1 MKNLVAYV
9 ISDLHINDW
18 AKFNENDSRTLNQ
31 LKVLELLLNKSQE
44 ERIPLLFC
52 GDLFH
57 KPDIIRPEL
66 LNLCIQYLKDN
77 IGLQTCMGYPVMYSI
92 SGNHDINHVSKV
104 NECPVSWIKLFS
116 PIFTWMKCIDFT
128 SILINDQI
136 MIHGVPYIDHNM
148 GLSDYLNKISLNPKL
163 KHILLLHTDYPGAK
177 DTDGREVGSVE
188 NLNLNVLNR
197 FDLVLCGHI
206 HKPQK
211 LSKKVYMVGAPLQQ
225 RRTDRDCKLGYW
237 KLFSDLSMTFVELK
251 GFPKFIDVESQ
262 DEIKD
267 DGNYYTVIP
276 KIASTPVETKHK
288 ITKQL
293 TNKTLAK
300 RYMKVKGIK
309 DKNKEQLLIKVLKEA
324 DQ

>member
-18 AKFNENDSRTLNQ
+18 AKFNENDTRTHNQ
-31 LKVLELLLNKSQE
+31 MGILVSLLSKSYN
-44 ERIPLLFC
+44 ERVPILFC

-57 KPDIIRPEL
+57 KPDMIRPEL
-66 LNLCIQYLKDN
+66 LNLIFHDSLVVHSRY
-77 IGLQTCMGYPVMYSI
+77 MGYPIMYAI
-92 SGNHDINHVSKV
+92 SGNHEINHISKIG
-104 NECPVSWIKLFS
+104 EHPVSWTRLFTKMF
-116 PIFTWMKCIDFT
+116 PWLVCLDYCQ
-128 SILINDQI
+128 ILIKDNI
-136 MIHGVPYIDHNM
+136 MIHGVPYIDHNI
-148 GLSDYLNKISLNPKL
+148 GLSKYLKEMKLDPKQ
-163 KHILLLHTDYPGAK
+163 KHILMLHTDYPGAR

-188 NLNLNVLNR
+188 NLNLNVLDR

-206 HKPQK
+206 HKPQR
-211 LSKKVYMVGAPLQQ
+211 LSKKVYMIGAPIQQ
-225 RRTDRDCKLGYW
+225 RRTDRDCDMGYW
-237 KLFSDLSMTFVELK
+237 KLYDDLSMTFVKLK
-251 GFPKFIDVESQ
+251 GYPRFIDVESQ

-309 DKNKEQLLIKVLKEA
+309 DKNKEQLLIRVLKEA

>member
-18 AKFNENDSRTLNQ
+18 AKFNESDTRTHNQ
-31 LKVLELLLNKSQE
+31 MRILVSLLSKSYN
-44 ERIPLLFC
+44 ERVPILFC

-66 LNLCIQYLKDN
+66 LNLIFHDSLVIHSRY
-77 IGLQTCMGYPVMYSI
+77 MGYPIMYAI
-92 SGNHDINHVSKV
+92 SGNHEINHISKIG
-104 NECPVSWIKLFS
+104 EHPVSWTRLFTKMF
-116 PIFTWMKCIDFT
+116 PWLVCLDYCQ
-128 SILINDQI
+128 ILIKDNI
-136 MIHGVPYIDHNM
+136 MIHGVPYVDHNI
-148 GLSDYLNKISLNPKL
+148 GLSKYLKEMKLDPKQ
-163 KHILLLHTDYPGAK
+163 KHILMLHTDYPGAR

-188 NLNLNVLNR
+188 NLNLNVLDR

-211 LSKKVYMVGAPLQQ
+211 LSKKVYMIGAPIQQ
-225 RRTDRDCKLGYW
+225 RRTDRDCDMGYW
-237 KLFSDLSMTFVELK
+237 KLYDDLSMTFVKLK
-251 GFPKFIDVESQ
+251 GYPRFIDVESQ

>member
-1 MKNLVAYV
+1 MKNLVANV

-18 AKFNENDSRTLNQ
+18 AKFNESDTRTHNQ
-31 LKVLELLLNKSQE
+31 MRILVSLLSKSYN
-44 ERIPLLFC
+44 ERVPILFC

-57 KPDIIRPEL
+57 KPDMIRPEL
-66 LNLCIQYLKDN
+66 LNLIFHDSLVVHPRY
-77 IGLQTCMGYPVMYSI
+77 MGYPIMYAI
-92 SGNHDINHVSKV
+92 SGNHEINHISKIG
-104 NECPVSWIKLFS
+104 EHPVSWTRLFTKMFPWLVCLDYCQVLIK
-116 PIFTWMKCIDFT
+116 D
-128 SILINDQI
+128 NI
-136 MIHGVPYIDHNM
+136 MIHGVPYVDHNI
-148 GLSDYLNKISLNPKL
+148 GLSKYLKEIKLNPKQ
-163 KHILLLHTDYPGAK
+163 KHILMLHTDYPGAR

-188 NLNLNVLNR
+188 NLNLNVLDR

-211 LSKKVYMVGAPLQQ
+211 LSKKVYMIGAPIQQ
-225 RRTDRDCKLGYW
+225 RRTDRDCDMGYW
-237 KLFSDLSMTFVELK
+237 KLYDDLSMTFVKLK
-251 GFPKFIDVESQ
+251 GYPRFIDVESQ

>member
-18 AKFNENDSRTLNQ
+18 AKFNENDTRTHNQ
-31 LKVLELLLNKSQE
+31 MRILVSLLSKSYN
-44 ERIPLLFC
+44 ERVPILFC

-57 KPDIIRPEL
+57 KPDMIRPEL
-66 LNLCIQYLKDN
+66 LNLIFHYSLVVH
-77 IGLQTCMGYPVMYSI
+77 TRYMGYPIMYAI
-92 SGNHDINHVSKV
+92 SGNHEINHISKIG
-104 NECPVSWIKLFS
+104 EHPVSWTRLFTKMFPWLVCLDYCQFLIK
-116 PIFTWMKCIDFT
+116 D
-128 SILINDQI
+128 NI
-136 MIHGVPYIDHNM
+136 MIHGVPYVDHNI
-148 GLSDYLNKISLNPKL
+148 GLSKYLKEMKLDPKQ
-163 KHILLLHTDYPGAK
+163 KHILMLHTDYPGAR

-188 NLNLNVLNR
+188 NLNLNVLDR

-206 HKPQK
+206 HKPQR
-211 LSKKVYMVGAPLQQ
+211 LSKKVYMIGAPIQQ
-225 RRTDRDCKLGYW
+225 RRTDRDCDMGYW
-237 KLFSDLSMTFVELK
+237 KLYDDLSMTFVKLK
-251 GFPKFIDVESQ
+251 GYPRFIDVESQ

-288 ITKQL
+288 ITNQL

>member
-18 AKFNENDSRTLNQ
+18 AKFNENDTRTHNQ
-31 LKVLELLLNKSQE
+31 MRILVSLLSKSYN
-44 ERIPLLFC
+44 ERVPILFC

-57 KPDIIRPEL
+57 KPDMIRPEL
-66 LNLCIQYLKDN
+66 LNLIFHDSLVIHTRY
-77 IGLQTCMGYPVMYSI
+77 MGYPIMYAI
-92 SGNHDINHVSKV
+92 SGNHEINHISKIG
-104 NECPVSWIKLFS
+104 EYPVSWTRLFTKMFPWLVCLDYCQFLIK
-116 PIFTWMKCIDFT
+116 D
-128 SILINDQI
+128 NI
-136 MIHGVPYIDHNM
+136 MIHGVPYVDHNI
-148 GLSDYLNKISLNPKL
+148 GLSKYLKEMKLDPKQ
-163 KHILLLHTDYPGAK
+163 KHILMLHTDYPGAR

-188 NLNLNVLNR
+188 NLNLNVLDR

-206 HKPQK
+206 HKPQR
-211 LSKKVYMVGAPLQQ
+211 LSKKVYMIGAPIQQ
-225 RRTDRDCKLGYW
+225 RRTDRDCDMGYW
-237 KLFSDLSMTFVELK
+237 KLYDDLSMTFVKLK
-251 GFPKFIDVESQ
+251 GYPRFIDVESQ

>member
-18 AKFNENDSRTLNQ
+18 AKFNENDTRTHNQ
-31 LKVLELLLNKSQE
+31 MRILVSLLSKSYN
-44 ERIPLLFC
+44 ERVPILFC

-57 KPDIIRPEL
+57 KPDMIRPEL
-66 LNLCIQYLKDN
+66 LNLIFHDSLVVHSRY
-77 IGLQTCMGYPVMYSI
+77 MGYPIMYAI
-92 SGNHDINHVSKV
+92 SGNHEINHISKIG
-104 NECPVSWIKLFS
+104 EHPVSWTRLFTKMFPWLVCLDYCQVLIK
-116 PIFTWMKCIDFT
+116 D
-128 SILINDQI
+128 NI
-136 MIHGVPYIDHNM
+136 MIHGVPYVDHNI
-148 GLSDYLNKISLNPKL
+148 GLSKYLKEMKLNPKQ
-163 KHILLLHTDYPGAK
+163 KHILMLHTDYPGAR

-188 NLNLNVLNR
+188 NLNLNVLDR

-206 HKPQK
+206 HKPQR
-211 LSKKVYMVGAPLQQ
+211 LSKKVYMIGAPIQQ
-225 RRTDRDCKLGYW
+225 RRTDRDCDMGYW
-237 KLFSDLSMTFVELK
+237 KLYDDLSMTFVKLK
-251 GFPKFIDVESQ
+251 GYPRFIDVESQ

>member
-18 AKFNENDSRTLNQ
+18 AKFNENDTRTHNQ
-31 LKVLELLLNKSQE
+31 MRILVSLLSKSYN
-44 ERIPLLFC
+44 ERVPILFC

-66 LNLCIQYLKDN
+66 LNLIFHDSLVIHTRY
-77 IGLQTCMGYPVMYSI
+77 MGYPIMYAI
-92 SGNHDINHVSKV
+92 SGNHEINHISKIG
-104 NECPVSWIKLFS
+104 EHPVSWTRLFTKMFPWLVCLDYCQFLIK
-116 PIFTWMKCIDFT
+116 D
-128 SILINDQI
+128 NI
-136 MIHGVPYIDHNM
+136 MIHGVPYVDHNI
-148 GLSDYLNKISLNPKL
+148 GLSKYLKEMKLDPKQ
-163 KHILLLHTDYPGAK
+163 KHILMLHTDYPGAR

-188 NLNLNVLNR
+188 NLNLNVLDR

-206 HKPQK
+206 HKPQR
-211 LSKKVYMVGAPLQQ
+211 LSKKVYMIGAPIQQ
-225 RRTDRDCKLGYW
+225 RRTDRDCDMGYW
-237 KLFSDLSMTFVELK
+237 KLYDDLSMTFVKLK
-251 GFPKFIDVESQ
+251 GYPRFIDVESQ

>member
-1 MKNLVAYV
+1 MKKQV
-9 ISDLHINDW
+9 IAIVFSDLHLNIY
-18 AKFNENDSRTLNQ
+18 AKFNENNKRTLNHFR
-31 LKVLELLLNKSQE
+31 VLSIIKE
-44 ERIPLLFC
+44 ECERYSCPALFC

-57 KPDIIRPEL
+57 KPETLDSGLYKILCEQLDL
-66 LNLCIQYLKDN
+66 LGKLN
-77 IGLQTCMGYPVMYSI
+77 IYAI
-92 SGNHDINHVSKV
+92 SGNHCIKEISKIK
-104 NECPVSWIKLFS
+104 EKPFSWLRLVREYGVQVWDYKSDCLS
-116 PIFTWMKCIDFT
+116 GSHKDF
-128 SILINDQI
+128 I
-136 MIHGVPYIDHNM
+136 IHGVPYIDHNI

-211 LSKKVYMVGAPLQQ
+211 LSKKVYMIGAPLQQ

-251 GFPKFIDVESQ
+251 GFPRFIDVESQ
-262 DEIKD
+262 EEIKD
-267 DGNYYTVIP
+267 DGNYYTILP
-276 KIASTPVETKHK
+276 KITSKPTENKHN

>member
-18 AKFNENDSRTLNQ
+18 AKFNENDTRTHNQ
-31 LKVLELLLNKSQE
+31 MRILVSLLSKSYN
-44 ERIPLLFC
+44 ERVPILFC

-57 KPDIIRPEL
+57 KPDMIRPEL
-66 LNLCIQYLKDN
+66 LNLIFHDSLVIHTRY
-77 IGLQTCMGYPVMYSI
+77 MGYPIMYAI
-92 SGNHDINHVSKV
+92 SGNHEINHISKIG
-104 NECPVSWIKLFS
+104 EHPVSWTRLFTKMFPWLVCLDYCQFLIK
-116 PIFTWMKCIDFT
+116 D
-128 SILINDQI
+128 NI
-136 MIHGVPYIDHNM
+136 MIHGVPYVDHNI
-148 GLSDYLNKISLNPKL
+148 GLSKYLKEMKLDPKQ
-163 KHILLLHTDYPGAK
+163 KHILMLHTDYPGAK

-188 NLNLNVLNR
+188 NLNLNVLDR

-206 HKPQK
+206 HKPQR
-211 LSKKVYMVGAPLQQ
+211 LSKKVYMIGAPIQQ
-225 RRTDRDCKLGYW
+225 RRTDRDCDMGYW
-237 KLFSDLSMTFVELK
+237 KLYDDLSMTFVKLK
-251 GFPKFIDVESQ
+251 GYPRFIDVESQ

-276 KIASTPVETKHK
+276 KIASNPVETKHK

>member
-18 AKFNENDSRTLNQ
+18 AKFNESDTRTHNQ
-31 LKVLELLLNKSQE
+31 MRILVSLLSKSYN
-44 ERIPLLFC
+44 ERVPILFC

-57 KPDIIRPEL
+57 KPDMIRPEL
-66 LNLCIQYLKDN
+66 LNLIFHDSLVVHTRY
-77 IGLQTCMGYPVMYSI
+77 MGYPIMYAI
-92 SGNHDINHVSKV
+92 SGNHEISHISKIG
-104 NECPVSWIKLFS
+104 EHPVSWTRLFTKMF
-116 PIFTWMKCIDFT
+116 PWLVCLDYCQ
-128 SILINDQI
+128 ILIKDNI
-136 MIHGVPYIDHNM
+136 MIHGVPYVDHNI
-148 GLSDYLNKISLNPKL
+148 GLSKYLKEMKLNPKQ
-163 KHILLLHTDYPGAK
+163 KHILMLHTDYPGAR

-188 NLNLNVLNR
+188 NLNLNVLDR

-211 LSKKVYMVGAPLQQ
+211 LSKKVYMIGAPIQQ
-225 RRTDRDCKLGYW
+225 RRTDRDCDMGYW
-237 KLFSDLSMTFVELK
+237 KLYDDLSMTFVKLK
-251 GFPKFIDVESQ
+251 GYPRFIDVESQ

>member
-18 AKFNENDSRTLNQ
+18 AKFNENDTRTHNQ
-31 LKVLELLLNKSQE
+31 MRILVSLLSKSYN
-44 ERIPLLFC
+44 ERVPILFC

-57 KPDIIRPEL
+57 KPDMIRPEL
-66 LNLCIQYLKDN
+66 LNLIFHDSLVIHTRY
-77 IGLQTCMGYPVMYSI
+77 MGYPIMYAI
-92 SGNHDINHVSKV
+92 SGNHEINHISKIG
-104 NECPVSWIKLFS
+104 ERPVRWTRLFTKMFPWLVCLDYCQFLIK
-116 PIFTWMKCIDFT
+116 D
-128 SILINDQI
+128 NI
-136 MIHGVPYIDHNM
+136 MIHGVPYVDHNI
-148 GLSDYLNKISLNPKL
+148 GLSKYLKEMKLDPKQ
-163 KHILLLHTDYPGAK
+163 KHILMLHTDYPGAK

-188 NLNLNVLNR
+188 NLNLNVLDR

-206 HKPQK
+206 HKPQR
-211 LSKKVYMVGAPLQQ
+211 LSKKVYMIGAPIQQ
-225 RRTDRDCKLGYW
+225 RRTDRDCDMGYW
-237 KLFSDLSMTFVELK
+237 KLYDDLSMTFVKLK
-251 GFPKFIDVESQ
+251 GYPRFIDVESQ

-276 KIASTPVETKHK
+276 KIASNPVETKHK

-300 RYMKVKGIK
+300 RYMKVKGVK

>member
-18 AKFNENDSRTLNQ
+18 AKFNENDTRTHNQ
-31 LKVLELLLNKSQE
+31 MRILVSLLFKSYN
-44 ERIPLLFC
+44 ERVPILFC

-66 LNLCIQYLKDN
+66 LNLIFHDSLVIHTRY
-77 IGLQTCMGYPVMYSI
+77 MGYPIMYAI
-92 SGNHDINHVSKV
+92 SGNHEINHISKIGE
-104 NECPVSWIKLFS
+104 NPVSWTRLFTKMFPWLVCLDYCQFLIK
-116 PIFTWMKCIDFT
+116 D
-128 SILINDQI
+128 NI
-136 MIHGVPYIDHNM
+136 MIHGVPYVDHNI
-148 GLSDYLNKISLNPKL
+148 GLSKYLKEMKLDPKQ
-163 KHILLLHTDYPGAK
+163 KHILMLHTDYPGAR

-188 NLNLNVLNR
+188 NLNLNVLDR

-206 HKPQK
+206 HKPQR
-211 LSKKVYMVGAPLQQ
+211 LSKKVYMIGAPIQQ
-225 RRTDRDCKLGYW
+225 RRTDRDCDMGYW
-237 KLFSDLSMTFVELK
+237 KLYDDLSMTFVKLK
-251 GFPKFIDVESQ
+251 GYPRFIDVESQ

>member
-18 AKFNENDSRTLNQ
+18 AKFNENDTRTHNQ
-31 LKVLELLLNKSQE
+31 MRILVSLLSKSYN
-44 ERIPLLFC
+44 ERVPILFC

-57 KPDIIRPEL
+57 KPDMIRPEL
-66 LNLCIQYLKDN
+66 LNLIFHDSLVVHSRY
-77 IGLQTCMGYPVMYSI
+77 MGYPIMYAI
-92 SGNHDINHVSKV
+92 SGNHEINHISKIG
-104 NECPVSWIKLFS
+104 EHPVSWTRLFTKMF
-116 PIFTWMKCIDFT
+116 PWLVCLDYCQ
-128 SILINDQI
+128 ILIKDNI
-136 MIHGVPYIDHNM
+136 MIHGVPYVDHNI
-148 GLSDYLNKISLNPKL
+148 GLSKYLKEMKLDPKQ
-163 KHILLLHTDYPGAK
+163 KHILILHTDYPGAR

-188 NLNLNVLNR
+188 NLNLNVLDR

-206 HKPQK
+206 HKPQR
-211 LSKKVYMVGAPLQQ
+211 LSKKVYMIGAPIQQ
-225 RRTDRDCKLGYW
+225 RRTDRDCDMGYW
-237 KLFSDLSMTFVELK
+237 KLYDDLSMTFVKLK
-251 GFPKFIDVESQ
+251 GYPRFIDVESQ

>member
-18 AKFNENDSRTLNQ
+18 AKFNESDTRTHNQ
-31 LKVLELLLNKSQE
+31 MGILVSLLSKSYN
-44 ERIPLLFC
+44 ERVPILFC

-57 KPDIIRPEL
+57 KPDMIRPEL
-66 LNLCIQYLKDN
+66 LNLIIHDSLVTYPRY
-77 IGLQTCMGYPVMYSI
+77 MGYPIMYAI
-92 SGNHDINHVSKV
+92 SGNHEINHISKIG
-104 NECPVSWIKLFS
+104 EHPVSWTRLFTRMF
-116 PIFTWMKCIDFT
+116 PWLVCLDYCQ
-128 SILINDQI
+128 ILIKDNI
-136 MIHGVPYIDHNM
+136 MIHGVPYVDHNI
-148 GLSDYLNKISLNPKL
+148 GLSKYLKEMKLNPKQ
-163 KHILLLHTDYPGAK
+163 KHILMLHTDYPGAK

-188 NLNLNVLNR
+188 NLNLNVLDR

-211 LSKKVYMVGAPLQQ
+211 LSKKVYMIGAPIQQ
-225 RRTDRDCKLGYW
+225 RRTDRDCDMGYW
-237 KLFSDLSMTFVELK
+237 KLYDDLSMTFVKLK
-251 GFPKFIDVESQ
+251 GYPRFIDVESQ

>member
-18 AKFNENDSRTLNQ
+18 AKFNENDTRTHNQ
-31 LKVLELLLNKSQE
+31 MRILVSLLSKSYN
-44 ERIPLLFC
+44 ERVPILFC

-66 LNLCIQYLKDN
+66 LNLIYQDSLVVHSPYL
-77 IGLQTCMGYPVMYSI
+77 GYPIMYAI
-92 SGNHDINHVSKV
+92 SGNHEINHVSKIG
-104 NECPVSWIKLFS
+104 EHPVSWIRLFTKMFPWLNCVDYS
-116 PIFTWMKCIDFT
+116 N
-128 SILINDQI
+128 ILLRDNI
-136 MIHGVPYIDHNM
+136 MIHGVPYVDHNI
-148 GLSDYLNKISLNPKL
+148 GLSKYLKEMKLDPKQ
-163 KHILLLHTDYPGAK
+163 KHILMLHTDYPGAR

-188 NLNLNVLNR
+188 NLNLNVLDR

-206 HKPQK
+206 HKPQR
-211 LSKKVYMVGAPLQQ
+211 LSKKVYMIGAPIQQ
-225 RRTDRDCKLGYW
+225 RRTDRDCDMGYW
-237 KLFSDLSMTFVELK
+237 KLYDDLSMTFVKLK
-251 GFPKFIDVESQ
+251 GYPKFIDVESQ

>member
-18 AKFNENDSRTLNQ
+18 AKFNENDTRTHNQ
-31 LKVLELLLNKSQE
+31 MRILVSLLSKSYN
-44 ERIPLLFC
+44 ERVPILFC

-66 LNLCIQYLKDN
+66 LNLIFHDSLVIHTRY
-77 IGLQTCMGYPVMYSI
+77 MGYPIMYAI
-92 SGNHDINHVSKV
+92 SGNHEINHISKIG
-104 NECPVSWIKLFS
+104 EHPVSWTRLFTKMFPWLVCLDYCQVLIK
-116 PIFTWMKCIDFT
+116 D
-128 SILINDQI
+128 NI
-136 MIHGVPYIDHNM
+136 MIHGVPYIDHNI
-148 GLSDYLNKISLNPKL
+148 GLSKYLKEMKLDPKQ
-163 KHILLLHTDYPGAK
+163 KHILMLHTDYPGAR

-188 NLNLNVLNR
+188 NLNLNVLDR

-206 HKPQK
+206 HKPQR
-211 LSKKVYMVGAPLQQ
+211 LSKKVYMIGAPLQQ
-225 RRTDRDCKLGYW
+225 RRTDRDCDMGYW
-237 KLFSDLSMTFVELK
+237 KLYDDLSMTFVKLK
-251 GFPKFIDVESQ
+251 GYPKFIDVESQ

>member
-18 AKFNENDSRTLNQ
+18 AKFNESDTRTHNQ
-31 LKVLELLLNKSQE
+31 MRILVSLLSKSYN
-44 ERIPLLFC
+44 ERVPVLFC

-57 KPDIIRPEL
+57 KPDMIRPEL
-66 LNLCIQYLKDN
+66 LNLILHDFLVIHTRY
-77 IGLQTCMGYPVMYSI
+77 MGYPIMYAI
-92 SGNHDINHVSKV
+92 SGNHEINHISKIG
-104 NECPVSWIKLFS
+104 EHPVSWTRLFTKMFPWLVCLDYCQALIK
-116 PIFTWMKCIDFT
+116 D
-128 SILINDQI
+128 NI
-136 MIHGVPYIDHNM
+136 MIHGVPYVDHNI
-148 GLSDYLNKISLNPKL
+148 GLSKYLKEMKLDPKQ
-163 KHILLLHTDYPGAK
+163 KHILMLHTDYPGAR

-188 NLNLNVLNR
+188 NLNLNVLDR

-211 LSKKVYMVGAPLQQ
+211 LSKKVYMIGAPIQQ
-225 RRTDRDCKLGYW
+225 RRTDRDCDMGYW
-237 KLFSDLSMTFVELK
+237 KLYDDLSMTFVKLK
-251 GFPKFIDVESQ
+251 GYPRFIDVESQ

-276 KIASTPVETKHK
+276 KITSKPTENKHN

>member
-18 AKFNENDSRTLNQ
+18 AKFNENDTRTHNQ
-31 LKVLELLLNKSQE
+31 MRILVSLLSKSYN
-44 ERIPLLFC
+44 ERVPILFC

-66 LNLCIQYLKDN
+66 LNLIFYDSLV
-77 IGLQTCMGYPVMYSI
+77 IHSRYMGYPIMYAI
-92 SGNHDINHVSKV
+92 SGNHEINHISKIG
-104 NECPVSWIKLFS
+104 EHPVSWTRLFTKMF
-116 PIFTWMKCIDFT
+116 PWLVCLDYCQ
-128 SILINDQI
+128 ILIKDNI
-136 MIHGVPYIDHNM
+136 MIHGVPYVDHNI
-148 GLSDYLNKISLNPKL
+148 GLSKYLKEMKLDPKQ
-163 KHILLLHTDYPGAK
+163 KHILMLHTDYPGAR

-188 NLNLNVLNR
+188 NLNLNVLDR

-206 HKPQK
+206 HKPQR
-211 LSKKVYMVGAPLQQ
+211 LSKKVYMIGAPIQQ
-225 RRTDRDCKLGYW
+225 RRTDRDCDMGYW
-237 KLFSDLSMTFVELK
+237 KLYDDLSMTFVKLK
-251 GFPKFIDVESQ
+251 GYPRFIDVESQ

>member
-1 MKNLVAYV
+1 MKNLIAYV

-18 AKFNENDSRTLNQ
+18 AKFNENDTRTHNQ
-31 LKVLELLLNKSQE
+31 MRILVSLLSKSYN
-44 ERIPLLFC
+44 ERVPILFC

-57 KPDIIRPEL
+57 KPDMIRPEL
-66 LNLCIQYLKDN
+66 LNLIFHDSLVVHTRY
-77 IGLQTCMGYPVMYSI
+77 MGYPIMYAI
-92 SGNHDINHVSKV
+92 SGNHEINHISKIG
-104 NECPVSWIKLFS
+104 EHPVSWTRLFTKMFPWLVCLDYCQFLIK
-116 PIFTWMKCIDFT
+116 D
-128 SILINDQI
+128 NI
-136 MIHGVPYIDHNM
+136 MIHGVPYVDHNI
-148 GLSDYLNKISLNPKL
+148 GLSKYLKEMKLDPKQ
-163 KHILLLHTDYPGAK
+163 KHILMLHTDYPGAR

-188 NLNLNVLNR
+188 NLNLNVLDQ

-206 HKPQK
+206 HKPQR
-211 LSKKVYMVGAPLQQ
+211 LSKKVYMIGAPIQQ
-225 RRTDRDCKLGYW
+225 RRTDRDCDMGYW
-237 KLFSDLSMTFVELK
+237 KLYDDLSMTFVKLK
-251 GFPKFIDVESQ
+251 GYPRFIDVESQ

>member
-18 AKFNENDSRTLNQ
+18 AKFNENDTRTHNQ
-31 LKVLELLLNKSQE
+31 MRILVSLLNKSYE
-44 ERIPLLFC
+44 YMVPILFC

-57 KPDIIRPEL
+57 KPDIMRPEL
-66 LNLCIQYLKDN
+66 LNLIYQDSLVVHSPYL
-77 IGLQTCMGYPVMYSI
+77 GYPIMYAI
-92 SGNHDINHVSKV
+92 SGNHCINHVSKIG
-104 NECPVSWIKLFS
+104 EYPISWISLFTKMFS
-116 PIFTWMKCIDFT
+116 WLNCVDY
-128 SILINDQI
+128 SNILIRDNI
-136 MIHGVPYIDHNM
+136 MIHGIPYVDHNV
-148 GLSDYLNKISLNPKL
+148 GLSKYLKEMKLDPKQ
-163 KHILLLHTDYPGAK
+163 KHILMLHTDYPGAK

-188 NLNLNVLNR
+188 NLNLNVLDR

-206 HKPQK
+206 HKPQR
-211 LSKKVYMVGAPLQQ
+211 LSKKVYMIGAPLQQ
-225 RRTDRDCKLGYW
+225 RRTDRDCDMGYW
-237 KLFSDLSMTFVELK
+237 KLYDDLSMTFVKLK
-251 GFPKFIDVESQ
+251 GYPRFIDVESQ
-262 DEIKD
+262 EDIKD

-276 KIASTPVETKHK
+276 KITSTPVETKHK

>member
-18 AKFNENDSRTLNQ
+18 AKFNESDTRTHNQ
-31 LKVLELLLNKSQE
+31 MRILVSLLSKSYN
-44 ERIPLLFC
+44 ERVPILFC

-57 KPDIIRPEL
+57 KPDMIRPEL
-66 LNLCIQYLKDN
+66 LNLIFQDSLVVHTRY
-77 IGLQTCMGYPVMYSI
+77 MGYPIMYAI
-92 SGNHDINHVSKV
+92 SGNHEINHISKIG
-104 NECPVSWIKLFS
+104 EHPVSWTRLFTKMFPWLVCLDYCQVLIK
-116 PIFTWMKCIDFT
+116 D
-128 SILINDQI
+128 NI
-136 MIHGVPYIDHNM
+136 MIHGVPYVDHNI
-148 GLSDYLNKISLNPKL
+148 GLSKYLKEMKLNPKQ
-163 KHILLLHTDYPGAK
+163 KHILMLHTDYPGAR

-188 NLNLNVLNR
+188 NLNLNVLDR

-211 LSKKVYMVGAPLQQ
+211 LSKKVYMIGAPIQQ
-225 RRTDRDCKLGYW
+225 RRTDRDCDMGYW
-237 KLFSDLSMTFVELK
+237 KLYDDLSMTFVKLK
-251 GFPKFIDVESQ
+251 GYPRFIDVESQ

>member
-18 AKFNENDSRTLNQ
+18 AKFNENDTRTHNQ
-31 LKVLELLLNKSQE
+31 MRILVSLLSKSYN
-44 ERIPLLFC
+44 ERVPILFC

-66 LNLCIQYLKDN
+66 LNLIFHDSLVIHTRY
-77 IGLQTCMGYPVMYSI
+77 MGYPIMYAI
-92 SGNHDINHVSKV
+92 SGNHEINHISKIG
-104 NECPVSWIKLFS
+104 EHPVSWTRLFTKMFPWLVCLDYCQVLIK
-116 PIFTWMKCIDFT
+116 D
-128 SILINDQI
+128 NI
-136 MIHGVPYIDHNM
+136 MIHGVPYVDHNI
-148 GLSDYLNKISLNPKL
+148 GLSKYLKEMKL
-163 KHILLLHTDYPGAK
+163 DTKQKHILMLHTDYPGAR

-188 NLNLNVLNR
+188 NLNLNVLDR

-206 HKPQK
+206 HKPQR
-211 LSKKVYMVGAPLQQ
+211 LSKKVYMIGAPIQQ
-225 RRTDRDCKLGYW
+225 RRTDRDCDMGYW
-237 KLFSDLSMTFVELK
+237 KLYDDLSMTFVKLK
-251 GFPKFIDVESQ
+251 GYPRFIDVESQ

-267 DGNYYTVIP
+267 DGNYYTIIP
-276 KIASTPVETKHK
+276 KIASNPVETKHK

>member
-18 AKFNENDSRTLNQ
+18 AKFNESDTRTHNQ
-31 LKVLELLLNKSQE
+31 MRILVSLLSKSYN
-44 ERIPLLFC
+44 ERVPILFC

-57 KPDIIRPEL
+57 KPDMIRPEL
-66 LNLCIQYLKDN
+66 LNLIFQDSLVVHTRY
-77 IGLQTCMGYPVMYSI
+77 MGYPIMYAI
-92 SGNHDINHVSKV
+92 SGNHEINHISKIG
-104 NECPVSWIKLFS
+104 EHPVSWTRLFTKMFPWLVCLDYCQVLIK
-116 PIFTWMKCIDFT
+116 D
-128 SILINDQI
+128 NI
-136 MIHGVPYIDHNM
+136 MIHGVPYVDHNI
-148 GLSDYLNKISLNPKL
+148 GLSKYLKEMKLNPKQ
-163 KHILLLHTDYPGAK
+163 KHILMLHTDYPGAR

-188 NLNLNVLNR
+188 NLNLNVLDR

-211 LSKKVYMVGAPLQQ
+211 LSKKVYMIGAPIQQ
-225 RRTDRDCKLGYW
+225 RRTDRDCDMGYW
-237 KLFSDLSMTFVELK
+237 KLYDDLSMTFVKLK
-251 GFPKFIDVESQ
+251 GYPRFIYVESQ

>member
-18 AKFNENDSRTLNQ
+18 AKFNENDTRTHNQ
-31 LKVLELLLNKSQE
+31 MRILVSLLSKSYN
-44 ERIPLLFC
+44 ERVPILFC

-57 KPDIIRPEL
+57 KPDMIRPEL
-66 LNLCIQYLKDN
+66 LNLIFHDSLVVHTRY
-77 IGLQTCMGYPVMYSI
+77 MGYPIMYAI
-92 SGNHDINHVSKV
+92 SGNHEINHISKIG
-104 NECPVSWIKLFS
+104 EHPVSWTRLFTKMF
-116 PIFTWMKCIDFT
+116 PWLVCLDYCQ
-128 SILINDQI
+128 ILIKDNI
-136 MIHGVPYIDHNM
+136 MIHGVPYVDHNI
-148 GLSDYLNKISLNPKL
+148 GLSKYLKEMKLDPKQ
-163 KHILLLHTDYPGAK
+163 KHILMLHTDYPGAK

-188 NLNLNVLNR
+188 NLNLNVLDR

-206 HKPQK
+206 HKPQR
-211 LSKKVYMVGAPLQQ
+211 LSKKVYMIGAPIQQ
-225 RRTDRDCKLGYW
+225 RRTDRDCDMGYW
-237 KLFSDLSMTFVELK
+237 KLYDDLSMTFVKLK
-251 GFPKFIDVESQ
+251 GYPRFIDVESQ

>member
-18 AKFNENDSRTLNQ
+18 AKFNENDTRTHNQ
-31 LKVLELLLNKSQE
+31 MRILVSLLSKSYN
-44 ERIPLLFC
+44 ERVPILFC

-57 KPDIIRPEL
+57 KPDMIRPEL
-66 LNLCIQYLKDN
+66 LNLIFHDSLVIHTRY
-77 IGLQTCMGYPVMYSI
+77 MGYPIMYAI
-92 SGNHDINHVSKV
+92 SGNHEINHISKIG
-104 NECPVSWIKLFS
+104 EHPVSWTRLFTKMFPWLVCLDYCQFLIK
-116 PIFTWMKCIDFT
+116 D
-128 SILINDQI
+128 NI
-136 MIHGVPYIDHNM
+136 MIHGVPYVDHNI
-148 GLSDYLNKISLNPKL
+148 GLSKYLKEMKLDPKQ
-163 KHILLLHTDYPGAK
+163 KHILMLHTDYPGAR

-188 NLNLNVLNR
+188 NLNLNVLDR

-206 HKPQK
+206 HKPQR
-211 LSKKVYMVGAPLQQ
+211 LSKKVYMIGAPIQQ
-225 RRTDRDCKLGYW
+225 RRTDRDCDMGYW
-237 KLFSDLSMTFVELK
+237 KLYDDLSMTFVKLK
-251 GFPKFIDVESQ
+251 GYPRFIDVESQ

-293 TNKTLAK
+293 TNKILAK

>member
-18 AKFNENDSRTLNQ
+18 AKFNENDTRTHNQ
-31 LKVLELLLNKSQE
+31 MRILVSLLNKSYKD
-44 ERIPLLFC
+44 RVPILFC

-57 KPDIIRPEL
+57 KPDIMRPEL
-66 LNLCIQYLKDN
+66 LNLIYQDSLVVHSTYL
-77 IGLQTCMGYPVMYSI
+77 GYPIMYAI
-92 SGNHDINHVSKV
+92 SGNHCINHVSKIG
-104 NECPVSWIKLFS
+104 EYPISWISLFTKMFPWLNCVDYS
-116 PIFTWMKCIDFT
+116 N
-128 SILINDQI
+128 ILIKDNI
-136 MIHGVPYIDHNM
+136 MIHGIPYIDHNI
-148 GLSDYLNKISLNPKL
+148 GLSKYLKEIKLDPKQ
-163 KHILLLHTDYPGAK
+163 KHILMLHTDYPGAK

-188 NLNLNVLNR
+188 NLNLNVLDK

-206 HKPQK
+206 HKPQR
-211 LSKKVYMVGAPLQQ
+211 LSKKVYMIGAPLQQ
-225 RRTDRDCKLGYW
+225 RRTDRDCDMGYW
-237 KLFSDLSMTFVELK
+237 KLYDDLSMTFVKLK
-251 GFPKFIDVESQ
+251 GYPKFIDVESQ
-262 DEIKD
+262 EYIKD

>member
-18 AKFNENDSRTLNQ
+18 AKFNENDTRTHNQ
-31 LKVLELLLNKSQE
+31 MRILVSLLSKSYN
-44 ERIPLLFC
+44 ERVPILFC

-57 KPDIIRPEL
+57 KPDMIRPEL
-66 LNLCIQYLKDN
+66 LNLIFHDSLVIHTRY
-77 IGLQTCMGYPVMYSI
+77 MGYPIMYAI
-92 SGNHDINHVSKV
+92 SGNHEINHISKIG
-104 NECPVSWIKLFS
+104 EHPVSWTRLFTKMF
-116 PIFTWMKCIDFT
+116 PWLVCLDYCQ
-128 SILINDQI
+128 ILIKDNI
-136 MIHGVPYIDHNM
+136 MIHGVPYVDHNI
-148 GLSDYLNKISLNPKL
+148 GLSKYLKEMKLNPKQ
-163 KHILLLHTDYPGAK
+163 KHILMLHTDYPGAR

-188 NLNLNVLNR
+188 NLNLNVLDR

-206 HKPQK
+206 HKPQR
-211 LSKKVYMVGAPLQQ
+211 LSKKVYMIGAPIQQ
-225 RRTDRDCKLGYW
+225 RRTDRDCDMGYW
-237 KLFSDLSMTFVELK
+237 KLYDDLSMTFVKLK
-251 GFPKFIDVESQ
+251 GYPRFIDVESQ

-293 TNKTLAK
+293 TNKILAK

>member
-18 AKFNENDSRTLNQ
+18 AKFNENDTRTHNQ
-31 LKVLELLLNKSQE
+31 MRILVSLLSKSYN
-44 ERIPLLFC
+44 ERVPILFC

-57 KPDIIRPEL
+57 KPDMIRPEL
-66 LNLCIQYLKDN
+66 LNLIFHDSLVVHTRY
-77 IGLQTCMGYPVMYSI
+77 MGYPIMYAI
-92 SGNHDINHVSKV
+92 SGNHEINHISKIG
-104 NECPVSWIKLFS
+104 EHPVSWTRLFTKMF
-116 PIFTWMKCIDFT
+116 PWLVCLDYCQF
-128 SILINDQI
+128 LIRDNI
-136 MIHGVPYIDHNM
+136 MIHGVPYIDHNI
-148 GLSDYLNKISLNPKL
+148 GLSKYLKEMKLDPKQ
-163 KHILLLHTDYPGAK
+163 KHILMLHTDYPGAR

-188 NLNLNVLNR
+188 NLNLNVLDR

-206 HKPQK
+206 HKPQR
-211 LSKKVYMVGAPLQQ
+211 LSKKVYMIGAPIQQ
-225 RRTDRDCKLGYW
+225 RRTDRDCDMGYW
-237 KLFSDLSMTFVELK
+237 KLYDDLSMTFVKLK
-251 GFPKFIDVESQ
+251 GYPRFIDVESQ

>member
-1 MKNLVAYV
+1 MKNLIAYV
-9 ISDLHINDW
+9 LSDLHLNDW
-18 AKFNENDSRTLNQ
+18 AKFNENDTRTHNQ
-31 LKVLELLLNKSQE
+31 MRILVSLLSKSYN
-44 ERIPLLFC
+44 ERVPILFC

-66 LNLCIQYLKDN
+66 LNIILKDSQV
-77 IGLQTCMGYPVMYSI
+77 IHTRYMGYPIMYAI
-92 SGNHDINHVSKV
+92 SGNHCINHVSKIG
-104 NECPVSWIKLFS
+104 EYPVSWIQLFTRMFPWLVCADYS
-116 PIFTWMKCIDFT
+116 QF
-128 SILINDQI
+128 LIRDNI
-136 MIHGVPYIDHNM
+136 MIHGVPYVDHNI
-148 GLSDYLNKISLNPKL
+148 GLSKYLKEMKLDPKQ
-163 KHILLLHTDYPGAK
+163 KHILMLHTDYPGAK

-188 NLNLNVLNR
+188 NLNLNVLDR

-206 HKPQK
+206 HKPQR
-211 LSKKVYMVGAPLQQ
+211 LSKKVYMIGAPIQQ
-225 RRTDRDCKLGYW
+225 RRTDRDCDMGYW
-237 KLFSDLSMTFVELK
+237 KLYDDLSMIFVKLK
-251 GFPKFIDVESQ
+251 GYPKFIDVESQ
-262 DEIKD
+262 EDIKD

-293 TNKTLAK
+293 TNKILAK

>member
-18 AKFNENDSRTLNQ
+18 AKFNENDTRTHNQ
-31 LKVLELLLNKSQE
+31 MRILVSLLSKSYN
-44 ERIPLLFC
+44 ERVPILFC

-57 KPDIIRPEL
+57 KPDMIRPEL
-66 LNLCIQYLKDN
+66 LNLIFHDSLVVHSRY
-77 IGLQTCMGYPVMYSI
+77 MGYPIMYAI
-92 SGNHDINHVSKV
+92 SGNHEINHISKIG
-104 NECPVSWIKLFS
+104 EHPVSWTRLFTKMF
-116 PIFTWMKCIDFT
+116 PWLVCLDYCQ
-128 SILINDQI
+128 ILIKDNI
-136 MIHGVPYIDHNM
+136 MIHGVPYVDHNI
-148 GLSDYLNKISLNPKL
+148 GLSKYLKEMKLDPKQ
-163 KHILLLHTDYPGAK
+163 KHILMLHTDYPGAR

-188 NLNLNVLNR
+188 NLNLNVLDR

-206 HKPQK
+206 HKPQR
-211 LSKKVYMVGAPLQQ
+211 LSKKVYMMGAPIQQ
-225 RRTDRDCKLGYW
+225 RRTDRDCDMGYW
-237 KLFSDLSMTFVELK
+237 KLYDDLSMTFVKLK
-251 GFPKFIDVESQ
+251 GYPRFIDVESQ

>member
-18 AKFNENDSRTLNQ
+18 AKFNENDTRTHNQ
-31 LKVLELLLNKSQE
+31 MRILVSLLSKSYN
-44 ERIPLLFC
+44 ERVPILFC

-57 KPDIIRPEL
+57 KPDMIRPEL
-66 LNLCIQYLKDN
+66 LNLIFHDSLVVHSRY
-77 IGLQTCMGYPVMYSI
+77 MGYPIMYAI
-92 SGNHDINHVSKV
+92 SGNHEINHISKIG
-104 NECPVSWIKLFS
+104 EHPVSWTRLFTKMF
-116 PIFTWMKCIDFT
+116 PWLVCLDYCQ
-128 SILINDQI
+128 ILIKDNI
-136 MIHGVPYIDHNM
+136 MIHGVPYVDHNI
-148 GLSDYLNKISLNPKL
+148 GLSKYLKEMKLDPKQ
-163 KHILLLHTDYPGAK
+163 KHILILHTDYPGAR

-188 NLNLNVLNR
+188 NLNLNVLDR

-206 HKPQK
+206 HKPQR
-211 LSKKVYMVGAPLQQ
+211 LSKKVYMIGAPIQQ
-225 RRTDRDCKLGYW
+225 RRTDRDCDMGYW
-237 KLFSDLSMTFVELK
+237 KLYDDLSMTFVKLK
-251 GFPKFIDVESQ
+251 GYPRFIDVESQ

-293 TNKTLAK
+293 TNKILAK

>member
-18 AKFNENDSRTLNQ
+18 AKFNENDTRTHNQ
-31 LKVLELLLNKSQE
+31 MRILVSLLSKSYN
-44 ERIPLLFC
+44 ERVPILFC

-57 KPDIIRPEL
+57 KPDMIRPEL
-66 LNLCIQYLKDN
+66 LNLIFHDSLVIHTRY
-77 IGLQTCMGYPVMYSI
+77 MGYPIMYAI
-92 SGNHDINHVSKV
+92 SGNHEINHISKIG
-104 NECPVSWIKLFS
+104 EHPVSWTRLFTKMFPWLVCLDYCQVLIK
-116 PIFTWMKCIDFT
+116 D
-128 SILINDQI
+128 NI
-136 MIHGVPYIDHNM
+136 MIHGVPYVDHNI
-148 GLSDYLNKISLNPKL
+148 GLSKYLKEMKLNPKQ
-163 KHILLLHTDYPGAK
+163 KHILMLHTDYPGAR

-188 NLNLNVLNR
+188 NLNLNVLDR

-206 HKPQK
+206 HKPQR
-211 LSKKVYMVGAPLQQ
+211 LSKKVYMIGAPIQQ
-225 RRTDRDCKLGYW
+225 RRTDRDCDMGYW
-237 KLFSDLSMTFVELK
+237 KLYDDLSMTFVKLK
-251 GFPKFIDVESQ
+251 GYPRFIDVESQ

>member
-18 AKFNENDSRTLNQ
+18 AKFNENDTRTHNQ
-31 LKVLELLLNKSQE
+31 MRILVSLLSKSYN
-44 ERIPLLFC
+44 ERVPILFC

-57 KPDIIRPEL
+57 KPDMIRPEL
-66 LNLCIQYLKDN
+66 LNLIFHDSLVIHTRY
-77 IGLQTCMGYPVMYSI
+77 MGYPIMYAI
-92 SGNHDINHVSKV
+92 SGNHEINHISKIG
-104 NECPVSWIKLFS
+104 EHPVSWTRLFTKMFPWLVCLDYCQFLIK
-116 PIFTWMKCIDFT
+116 D
-128 SILINDQI
+128 NI
-136 MIHGVPYIDHNM
+136 MIHGVPYVDHNI
-148 GLSDYLNKISLNPKL
+148 GLSKYLKEMKLDPKQ
-163 KHILLLHTDYPGAK
+163 KHILMLHTDYPGAK

-188 NLNLNVLNR
+188 NLNLNVLDR

-206 HKPQK
+206 HKPQR
-211 LSKKVYMVGAPLQQ
+211 LSKKVYMIGAPIQQ
-225 RRTDRDCKLGYW
+225 RRTDRDCDMGYW
-237 KLFSDLSMTFVELK
+237 KLYDDLSMTFVKLK
-251 GFPKFIDVESQ
+251 GYPRFIDVESQ

>member
-18 AKFNENDSRTLNQ
+18 AKFNENDTRTHNQ
-31 LKVLELLLNKSQE
+31 MRILVSLLSKSYN
-44 ERIPLLFC
+44 ERVPILFC

-57 KPDIIRPEL
+57 KPDMIRPEL
-66 LNLCIQYLKDN
+66 LNLIFQDSLVVHTRY
-77 IGLQTCMGYPVMYSI
+77 MGYPIMYAI
-92 SGNHDINHVSKV
+92 SGNHEINHISKIG
-104 NECPVSWIKLFS
+104 EHPVSWTRLFTKMFPWLVCLDYCQVLIK
-116 PIFTWMKCIDFT
+116 D
-128 SILINDQI
+128 NI
-136 MIHGVPYIDHNM
+136 MIHGVPYVDHNI
-148 GLSDYLNKISLNPKL
+148 GLSKYLKEMKLNPKQ
-163 KHILLLHTDYPGAK
+163 KHILMLHTDYPGAR

-188 NLNLNVLNR
+188 NLNLNVLDR

-206 HKPQK
+206 HKPQR
-211 LSKKVYMVGAPLQQ
+211 LSKKVYMIGAPIQQ
-225 RRTDRDCKLGYW
+225 RRTDRDCDMGYW
-237 KLFSDLSMTFVELK
+237 KLYDDLSMTFVKLK
-251 GFPKFIDVESQ
+251 GYPRFIDVESQ

-293 TNKTLAK
+293 TNKILAK

>member
-18 AKFNENDSRTLNQ
+18 AKFNENDTRTHNQ
-31 LKVLELLLNKSQE
+31 MRILVSLLSKSYN
-44 ERIPLLFC
+44 ERVPILFC

-57 KPDIIRPEL
+57 KPDMIRPEL
-66 LNLCIQYLKDN
+66 LDLIFQDSLVIHPRY
-77 IGLQTCMGYPVMYSI
+77 MGYPIMYAI
-92 SGNHDINHVSKV
+92 SGNHEINHISKIG
-104 NECPVSWIKLFS
+104 EHPVSWTRLFTKMFPWLVCLDYCQFLIK
-116 PIFTWMKCIDFT
+116 D
-128 SILINDQI
+128 NI
-136 MIHGVPYIDHNM
+136 MIHGVPYVDHNI
-148 GLSDYLNKISLNPKL
+148 GLSKYLKEMKLDPKQ
-163 KHILLLHTDYPGAK
+163 KHILMLHTDYPGAR

-188 NLNLNVLNR
+188 NLNLNVLDR

-206 HKPQK
+206 HKPQR
-211 LSKKVYMVGAPLQQ
+211 LSKKVYMIGAPIQQ
-225 RRTDRDCKLGYW
+225 RRTDRDCDMGYW
-237 KLFSDLSMTFVELK
+237 KLYDDLSMTFVKLK
-251 GFPKFIDVESQ
+251 GYPKFIDVESQ

-276 KIASTPVETKHK
+276 KIASNPVETKHK

>member
-18 AKFNENDSRTLNQ
+18 AKFNESDTRTHNQ
-31 LKVLELLLNKSQE
+31 MRILVSLLSKSYN
-44 ERIPLLFC
+44 ERVPILFC

-57 KPDIIRPEL
+57 KPDMIRPEL
-66 LNLCIQYLKDN
+66 LNLIFHDSLVVHTRY
-77 IGLQTCMGYPVMYSI
+77 MGYPIMYAI
-92 SGNHDINHVSKV
+92 SGNHEINHISKIG
-104 NECPVSWIKLFS
+104 EHPVSWTRLFTKMFPWLVCLDYCQVLIK
-116 PIFTWMKCIDFT
+116 D
-128 SILINDQI
+128 NI
-136 MIHGVPYIDHNM
+136 MIHGVPYVDHNI
-148 GLSDYLNKISLNPKL
+148 GLSKYLKEIKLNPKQ
-163 KHILLLHTDYPGAK
+163 KHILMLHTDYPGAR

-188 NLNLNVLNR
+188 NLNLNVLDR

-211 LSKKVYMVGAPLQQ
+211 LSKKVYMIGAPIQQ
-225 RRTDRDCKLGYW
+225 RRTDRDCDMGYW
-237 KLFSDLSMTFVELK
+237 KLYDDLSMTFVKLK
-251 GFPKFIDVESQ
+251 GYPRFIDVESQ

>member
-18 AKFNENDSRTLNQ
+18 AKFNENDTRTHNQ
-31 LKVLELLLNKSQE
+31 MRILVSLLSKSYN
-44 ERIPLLFC
+44 ERVPILFC

-57 KPDIIRPEL
+57 KPDMIRPEL
-66 LNLCIQYLKDN
+66 LNLIFHDSLVIHTRY
-77 IGLQTCMGYPVMYSI
+77 MGYPIMYAI
-92 SGNHDINHVSKV
+92 SGNHEINHISKIG
-104 NECPVSWIKLFS
+104 EHPVSWTRLFTKMF
-116 PIFTWMKCIDFT
+116 PWLVCLDYCQ
-128 SILINDQI
+128 ILIKDNI
-136 MIHGVPYIDHNM
+136 MIHGVPYVDHNI
-148 GLSDYLNKISLNPKL
+148 GLSKYLKEMKLNPKQ
-163 KHILLLHTDYPGAK
+163 KHILMLHTDYPGAR

-188 NLNLNVLNR
+188 NLNLNVLDR

-206 HKPQK
+206 HKPQR
-211 LSKKVYMVGAPLQQ
+211 LSKKVYMIGAPIQQ
-225 RRTDRDCKLGYW
+225 RRTDRDCDMGYW
-237 KLFSDLSMTFVELK
+237 KLYDDLSMTFVKLK
-251 GFPKFIDVESQ
+251 GYPRFIDVESQ
-262 DEIKD
+262 DENKD

-293 TNKTLAK
+293 TNKILAK